1 MSMPF
6 EAAAEDESMSTI
18 VHSQTQVNFFSAEK

>member
-1 MSMPF
+1 MSF

-18 VHSQTQVNFFSAEK
+18 VPSQTQVNFFSAEK